1 MAASHEE
8 KDNIPPLAERFEST
22 RPRLPSQ
29 YVDWV
34 SLETWLSDDNAAPV
48 RREPSTRR
56 RRRAESSMRLSRALS
71 QRSRRSETNRM
82 SWVAAWDAMLGSVP
96 PYPEEPQPDP
106 EPIPLTDE
114 ENERLRT
121 QIETRTVS
129 VGLFALY
136 RYATRNDRI
145 VLLLSALG
153 AVAGGAVMP
162 LMPVI
167 FGSLAGQFA
176 DLERGTMPATQ
187 FSSALG
193 HRALYYVYLAVGEFV
208 LVYGSMTGFL
218 YAGDRIASTLRRKYL
233 AAILRQNIGYFDDV
247 GVGEVTHRLCTDID
261 LVQEAIA
268 EKVALT
274 LGALAT
280 FLAAFVVGFVESW
293 RLTLICSC
301 TVVAMVLVTTIA
313 TSFTVRYNQQA
324 LAASAVG
331 SSLAEEI
338 LASIR
343 VVFAFGAQE
352 KLAQRYAE
360 RLVDAERWGV
370 RLKSAFAVMIG
381 FMLCFLFL
389 NYGLAF
395 WMGARFLVAGDITL
409 SEIITIILA
418 IIMGAFALGQVGPNL
433 QAMATGVAAAAKIY
447 STIDRFSPIDAARS
461 DETGAR
467 LDAVAGTIELR
478 DIRFAYPSRP
488 EVLVLDRFSLTVPAG
503 RTIALVGLSGSGK
516 STICGLIERFYDPV
530 GGQILLDGHDIRD
543 LNLRWLRQQMAF
555 VQQDPVLFNDTVY
568 NNIRDGLI
576 GSPFDNDKD
585 PIRERQRIVAAAKKV
600 HAHGFI
606 MALPHG
612 YETRVG
618 DRGALLSGGQ
628 RQRIALARAVVRD
641 PKILLMDEA
650 TSALDTKSE
659 TLVQDALQAA
669 RRGRTTIVIAH
680 RLSTI
685 RDADEIVVMKTGRIV
700 ERGTHDELLRRGGAY
715 ADLVRAQRL
724 EEQRNS
730 EREMNERNSAP
741 ETYEM
746 NNDSLAS
753 FDGRL
758 TSDTDA
764 LSIFPKGTDVLTLRP
779 AEDEEDDSKKT
790 GSYSLGTLIRFIA
803 SFNRPEWLSIL
814 VGLLFNVV
822 AGGGQPT
829 QGVFF
834 SETVVALSSNP
845 LPQFADRL
853 RAQVDRW
860 ARLYLMLGLVQLA
873 ACVVQGVALAHC
885 SERLIRRARDMAF
898 RVILAQDIAYFDER
912 PPGELTTLLATEVP
926 RLAGISGLTL
936 GTLLSCATTL
946 VAAVVIALAVGWKLA
961 LVTSSTIPVI
971 LGCGFFRFWALSR
984 IQVDSQR
991 AYRES
996 ASYASENINAIR
1008 TVVSLTK
1015 ERRIQ
1020 DEYAKQ
1026 LARQQRKSLRAHLR
1040 NAALYAASQSLLF
1053 LCIALGFWYGGRLLA
1068 DREYSLLQFYIC
1080 LCEIIFSV
1088 QSAGI
1093 VFSYAGDMGKA
1104 KSAAAALKTLFDR
1117 RPVIE
1122 TAQGREQ
1129 GPPAPLPPAP
1139 YSPPTPS
1146 MPIPTLAGAV
1156 DFRSV
1161 YFAYP
1166 QRPDIPVLR
1175 GLTLSIRPGQFA
1187 ALVGASGSGKSTVI
1201 SLLERFYDP
1210 QGGAV
1215 YVDGQNV
1222 ATFNVNQY
1230 RSHLALVAQEPALYQ
1245 GTIKENILL
1254 GWDGVGG
1261 ETGQVQDRVVEA
1273 CKEANIYDFIM
1284 SLP

>member
-1 MAASHEE
+1 MATSHEE
-8 KDNIPPLAERFEST
+8 KDDIPPLAERVEPS
-22 RPRLPSQ
+22 RPRPQSQ

-34 SLETWLSDDNAAPV
+34 SLELWLSDDNPAANNNV
-48 RREPSTRR
+48 RRQSTRR
-56 RRRAESSMRLSRALS
+56 RRRPESNVRLSRALS
-71 QRSRRSETNRM
+71 TRSRRSETNRM

-96 PYPEEPQPDP
+96 PYPEESQPDP
-106 EPIPLTDE
+106 EPVPLTDE
-114 ENERLRT
+114 ENERLQT

-176 DLERGTMPATQ
+176 DLERGTMPASQ

-193 HRALYYVYLAVGEFV
+193 HRALYYVYLAVGEFA

-218 YAGDRIASTLRRKYL
+218 YAGDRIASALRQEYL

-268 EKVALT
+268 EKAALT
-274 LGALAT
+274 LGAIAT
-280 FLAAFVVGFVESW
+280 FLAAFVVGFIESW

-301 TVVAMVLVTTIA
+301 TVVAMVLVTTVA

-324 LAASAVG
+324 LEASAVG

-338 LASIR
+338 LSSIR

-352 KLAQRYAE
+352 KLARRYAE
-360 RLVDAERWGV
+360 HLVDAERWGV
-370 RLKSAFAVMIG
+370 KLKSAFAVMIG

-409 SEIITIILA
+409 AEIITIILA

-461 DETGAR
+461 DETGEKF
-467 LDAVAGTIELR
+467 DTVVGTIELQ

-488 EVLVLDRFSLTVPAG
+488 EVLVLDRFNLTVPAG
-503 RTIALVGLSGSGK
+503 KTIALVGLSGSGK

-530 GGQILLDGHDIRD
+530 GGQILLDGHDIRE

-576 GSPFDNDKD
+576 GSPFDNDRD

-612 YETRVG
+612 YETKVG

-659 TLVQDALQAA
+659 TLVQDALNAA

-685 RDADEIVVMKTGRIV
+685 RDADEIVVMKAGRII

-724 EEQRNS
+724 EERNS
-730 EREMNERNSAP
+730 EAEVSDDISATP
-741 ETYEM
+741 SHTTTSY
-746 NNDSLAS
+746 
-753 FDGRL
+753 DGHL
-758 TSDTDA
+758 TSDADA
-764 LSIFPKGTDVLTLRP
+764 LSDIPKRTPDTLSLRP
-779 AEDEEDDSKKT
+779 AEEEKEIDKKPA
-790 GSYSLGTLIRFIA
+790 SYSLGTLIRFIA
-803 SFNRPEWLSIL
+803 SFNRPEWLSIGI
-814 VGLLFNVV
+814 GLIFNVV

-853 RAQVDRW
+853 RGQVDYW

-885 SERLIRRARDMAF
+885 SERLIRRARDQAF

-912 PPGELTTLLATEVP
+912 TPGELTTLLATEVP

-936 GTLLSCATTL
+936 GTLLASATTL
-946 VAAVVIALAVGWKLA
+946 VAAVVVALAVGWKLA

-984 IQVDSQR
+984 IQLDSQR

-996 ASYASENINAIR
+996 AGYAAENINAIR

-1015 ERRIQ
+1015 ERCIQ
-1020 DEYAKQ
+1020 DEYARQ
-1026 LARQQRKSLRAHLR
+1026 LARQQRRSLSAHLR

-1068 DREYSLLQFYIC
+1068 NREYSLLQFYIC

-1104 KSAAAALKTLFDR
+1104 KSAATALKTLFDR

-1122 TAQGREQ
+1122 TAHGREQ
-1129 GPPAPLPPAP
+1129 IPPPLP
-1139 YSPPTPS
+1139 SPS

-1156 DFRSV
+1156 DFRGV
-1161 YFAYP
+1161 FFAYP

-1210 QGGAV
+1210 QGGSV

-1230 RSHLALVAQEPALYQ
+1230 RSHLALVAQEPSLYQ